1 MAFKRSR
8 PAAAGSAH
16 AGPVARVLIVDADA
30 AIHARCHL
38 ALHGLRVNHRPVQ
51 LLHARSTEDA
61 ADLFLL
67 HPDVAVVIVG
77 AGSGPAWLRHD
88 DARPLRTIHRTA
100 GGTGWD
106 VVGDEPVAA
115 GPDPAGAALHA
126 AVLVALRQAGRRTVA
141 NADRLG

>member
-1 MAFKRSR
+1 MAFRHLR
-8 PAAAGSAH
+8 PAAAGGIH
-16 AGPVARVLIVDADA
+16 AGQVARVLIVDADA

-38 ALHGLRVNHRPVQ
+38 ALHGLRVDNRPVQ

-61 ADLFLL
+61 ADLLFL
-67 HPDVAVVIVG
+67 HPDVAVVVVG

-88 DARPLRTIHRTA
+88 DARPLRTIRHTA
-100 GGTGWD
+100 GGAGWD

-115 GPDPAGAALHA
+115 GPDPARAALHA